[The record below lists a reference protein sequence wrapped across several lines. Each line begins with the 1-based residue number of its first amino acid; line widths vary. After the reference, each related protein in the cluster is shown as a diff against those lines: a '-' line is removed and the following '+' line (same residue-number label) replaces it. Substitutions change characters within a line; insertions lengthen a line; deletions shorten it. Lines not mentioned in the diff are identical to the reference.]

1 MRIRGSRLL
10 QGWHEANRLEL
21 VWLAKAESTEE
32 HLCDDEHGVRELQTI
47 KRQPESASWR
57 QELADKPKVDHSNL
71 KPKSVTVVD
80 SSKLLVVLR

>member
-32 HLCDDEHGVRELQTI
+32 HLCDDEHGVRELQ
-47 KRQPESASWR
+47 RSNDSPNQPVG
-57 QELADKPKVDHSNL
+57 DKNL
-71 KPKSVTVVD
+71 PTSRRLITPT
-80 SSKLLVVLR
+80 SSRRGDCCR